1 MASSWIATE
10 QLPSEAKV
18 RDATEAD
25 LPRLVQL
32 LAQLPLTTPRED
44 PGSPL
49 AESYLRAFR
58 EIEADPRQRLLVVE
72 VATQVTGSATLIIV
86 PNLSHH
92 GRPFA
97 IVENIIVDASARSA
111 GYGELLLRYVIE
123 ETQRAGC
130 YKLSLTSYKRRTD
143 AHRFY
148 QRLGFQAT
156 HEGYR
161 VEL

>member
-1 MASSWIATE
+1 MAPSWIVTE
-10 QLPSEAKV
+10 ALPSEAKV

-32 LAQLPLTTPRED
+32 LAQLSLTTPRED

-72 VATQVTGSATLIIV
+72 VAEQVTGSATLIIV
-86 PNLSHH
+86 PNLSHE
-92 GRPFA
+92 GRPYA
-97 IVENIIVDASARSA
+97 IVENVVVDASARGA

-123 ETQRAGC
+123 EARRAGC
-130 YKLSLTSYKRRTD
+130 YKLSLTSNKRRTD

-148 QRLGFQAT
+148 QRLGLQAT
-156 HEGYR
+156 SEGYR
-161 VEL
+161 VDL